1 MPTVSI
7 IMGVYNCKRPD
18 LLDKSIRSIIGQTY
32 TDWEFI
38 ICNDGSTDGKTLE
51 LLKSYEALDERIKVL
66 SYDQN
71 HGLAYA
77 LNVCLR
83 EAGGKYIARQ
93 DDESKLVRLQRLVEF
108 ADSHPEYAI
117 VGSIA
122 DVTDD
127 GGVWGKY
134 PLEETPTKK
143 SFYWNS
149 PFAHPTVLMR
159 REALE
164 AVGGYRISKET
175 NRHEDYDLFMRM
187 YAAGYKGYNIQ
198 EKLYEYRIV
207 NGNKKYRPMKN
218 RVNEAAVRFKG
229 FKSLGILGGYRLCD
243 QAGDNRTDSPENF
256 QENQE
261 ETVQGLVSVIMPVY
275 NTEEDL
281 LRASIRSIQGQTYEM
296 MELIVVDDGSEKQC
310 AELCDTIA
318 DEKTRVYHIEN
329 AGASAARNKGIN
341 ESSGEYIAFID
352 SDDTVAPNAIEV
364 MVAQIEGVNF
374 VSCGCKHG
382 QTITNSKHAVMRGS
396 EIKDRN
402 DCIEY
407 LCYMSP
413 KFGHIETNAIWGKMY
428 RRCVIGKL
436 RFDTDMIMAEDFKFN
451 FDYIMKCSKGKYLDF
466 EAYNY
471 LERGD
476 SISRIFKPQMMSTI
490 EKLEEMISEN
500 EDSSVYD
507 PLISRCVNIAFTI
520 LMMVPCEL
528 KEERRRIE
536 KFISLYRGQVIRN
549 PQTKKKVRM
558 ACLSSFLGFGT
569 TKKIFELSRR

>member
-51 LLKSYEALDERIKVL
+51 LLKSYEVLDERIKVL

-77 LNVCLR
+77 LNECLR

-93 DDESKLVRLQRLVEF
+93 DDDDESKLVRLQRLVEF

-127 GGVWGKY
+127 AGVWGEY
-134 PLEETPTKK
+134 PLEEMPMKK

-159 REALE
+159 REVLE

-207 NGNKKYRPMKN
+207 NGNKKYRPMKD

-229 FKSLGILGGYRLCD
+229 FKSLGILGGGIAYVIK
-243 QAGDNRTDSPENF
+243 P
-256 QENQE
+256 
-261 ETVQGLVSVIMPVY
+261 VIIGLIP
-275 NTEEDL
+275 
-281 LRASIRSIQGQTYEM
+281 Q
-296 MELIVVDDGSEKQC
+296 
-310 AELCDTIA
+310 
-318 DEKTRVYHIEN
+318 
-329 AGASAARNKGIN
+329 
-341 ESSGEYIAFID
+341 
-352 SDDTVAPNAIEV
+352 
-364 MVAQIEGVNF
+364 
-374 VSCGCKHG
+374 
-382 QTITNSKHAVMRGS
+382 
-396 EIKDRN
+396 
-402 DCIEY
+402 
-407 LCYMSP
+407 
-413 KFGHIETNAIWGKMY
+413 
-428 RRCVIGKL
+428 
-436 RFDTDMIMAEDFKFN
+436 
-451 FDYIMKCSKGKYLDF
+451 
-466 EAYNY
+466 
-471 LERGD
+471 
-476 SISRIFKPQMMSTI
+476 RIFKKI
-490 EKLEEMISEN
+490 
-500 EDSSVYD
+500 
-507 PLISRCVNIAFTI
+507 
-520 LMMVPCEL
+520 
-528 KEERRRIE
+528 
-536 KFISLYRGQVIRN
+536 
-549 PQTKKKVRM
+549 KKKQYK
-558 ACLSSFLGFGT
+558 A
-569 TKKIFELSRR
+569 